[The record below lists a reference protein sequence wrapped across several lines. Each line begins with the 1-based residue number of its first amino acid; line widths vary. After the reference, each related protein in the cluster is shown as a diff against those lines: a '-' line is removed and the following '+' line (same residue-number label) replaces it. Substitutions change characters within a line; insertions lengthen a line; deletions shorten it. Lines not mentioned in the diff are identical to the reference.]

1 MTAMRP
7 FPAIDRLSKD
17 AIYTLRSLSRSPGFT
32 AVAVL
37 SVALA
42 RLIRREERAATRPAH
57 RNAPL
62 NTAVFTVADP
72 VLVRRLPVDNPEE
85 LVLFRMSDPDE
96 ADTWSDTVTYPLFE
110 RMMGG
115 TRSTSGAFMI
125 DGTFQ
130 SPLTRE
136 GTTPSDS
143 LPQIEVAPVSGNYFE
158 TLGVR
163 AVAGRTIS
171 DTDDR
176 PDSDPVVVIGYGLWI
191 TRFGGNPDV
200 IGSRVAIGIPLL
212 EENVDFT
219 VIGVAPKGFYG
230 VDIDVNPDMWL
241 PYHVFAQLNPA
252 IRILMRF
259 IPDGLGVRMMARL
272 RPEATLRELQS
283 EVDVIQAQTGEGESA
298 DVPRVRVEGGQSGFS
313 LLRLE
318 FFRPLVLL
326 SIAVASVLL
335 IACAN
340 VAALT
345 IVRGLGRRKEL
356 ALRIALG
363 CNRFGIYRQ
372 LLLESVLVGGA
383 GASLG
388 LGFSYW
394 STRLLIGYLP
404 PETGFIERAGLDIRV
419 LTFTGGVALLSVL
432 IFGLVPALRISN
444 PDLVRTLNVPAGRFE
459 RGGRATVFIRLMV
472 IAQIGISL
480 VLLIGTGLFVRT
492 IQNLRE
498 VDLGFDR
505 DVVQFSIEVDSAE
518 RIDDWSGSV
527 ERVLGQ
533 LELTPN
539 VESAT
544 HYNQRGL
551 LGGRT
556 FLRPVSAPG
565 SGAAVRSDSL
575 LVGPRF
581 FETMGVSI
589 LSGREFQSGDESR
602 ESDSP
607 VAVISQAL
615 AIDLFGNRNPVGRR
629 IHQNPEEENSEE
641 VEIIGVA
648 EDVRHS
654 TPREYSAP
662 ALYRLFLPSG
672 GSTITRFAFRSR
684 GNDGSRL
691 AIAQRAAGDIDSRF
705 RVARLMTMNE
715 IAEAS
720 LVREKFMGRMV
731 GLFGGLALS
740 LTVVGIYG
748 LMSYLVSQ
756 RTREIGIRMALGA
769 RRRQVMEPVFREVW
783 ALCAVGVVLGLLS
796 MAAMT
801 RVAASV
807 LFGVTTTDAWV
818 TIGAVAILV
827 LSATVAGYIPA
838 RRAARMT
845 AHTLLRCD

>member
-1 MTAMRP
+1 M
-7 FPAIDRLSKD
+7 
-17 AIYTLRSLSRSPGFT
+17 
-32 AVAVL
+32 
-37 SVALA
+37 
-42 RLIRREERAATRPAH
+42 
-57 RNAPL
+57 
-62 NTAVFTVADP
+62 NTAVFSVADP

-85 LVLFRMSDPDE
+85 LVLFRTSDPDE
-96 ADTWSDTVTYPLFE
+96 VDRWRDTVRYPLFE

-125 DGTFQ
+125 DGTFL
-130 SPLTRE
+130 SPLVPE
-136 GTTPSDS
+136 GMTPSES

-163 AVAGRTIS
+163 AVAGRTFS

-176 PDSDPVVVIGYGLWI
+176 PDGDPVVVIGYGLWT

-212 EENVDFT
+212 DENVDFT

-241 PYHVFAQLNPA
+241 PYHVYAQLNPA
-252 IRILMRF
+252 IRIMKLF
-259 IPDGLGVRMMARL
+259 IPEGLGVRMMARL
-272 RPEATLRELQS
+272 RPEATLREVQS
-283 EVDVIQAQTGEGESA
+283 EVDVIQAQTDDGEIA
-298 DVPRVRVEGGQSGFS
+298 DVPRVRAEGGQSGFS
-313 LLRLE
+313 LLRLA

-345 IVRGLGRRKEL
+345 VVRGLGRRKEL
-356 ALRIALG
+356 ALRLALG
-363 CNRFGIYRQ
+363 CGRLGIYRQ

-383 GASLG
+383 GAILG
-388 LGFSYW
+388 LGVSYW
-394 STRLLIGYLP
+394 SNRLLIGYLP

-444 PDLVRTLNVPAGRFE
+444 PDLVRTLNVAAGRFE

-505 DVVQFSIEVDSAE
+505 DVVQFSIEVDSAD

-556 FLRPVSAPG
+556 RLRPVSAPG

-589 LSGREFQSGDESR
+589 LSGREFRSGDQSR
-602 ESDSP
+602 EADSP

-615 AIDLFGNRNPVGRR
+615 AIELFGDRNPVGRL
-629 IHQNPEEENSEE
+629 IYQNPEEENSEE

-654 TPREYSAP
+654 TPREYSTP
-662 ALYRLFLPSG
+662 ALYRLFSSPVRTL
-672 GSTITRFAFRSR
+672 TRFAFRSR

-769 RRRQVMEPVFREVW
+769 RRRHVMEPVFREVW
-783 ALCAVGVVLGLLS
+783 VLCAVGVVLGLLAMS
-796 MAAMT
+796 AMT
-801 RVAASV
+801 GVAASV
-807 LFGVTTTDAWV
+807 LFGVTTIDAGV
-818 TIGAVAILV
+818 TIGAIAVLV

-838 RRAARMT
+838 RRAARME
-845 AHTLLRCD
+845 AHTLLRLE

>member
-1 MTAMRP
+1 M
-7 FPAIDRLSKD
+7 
-17 AIYTLRSLSRSPGFT
+17 
-32 AVAVL
+32 
-37 SVALA
+37 
-42 RLIRREERAATRPAH
+42 
-57 RNAPL
+57 
-62 NTAVFTVADP
+62 
-72 VLVRRLPVDNPEE
+72 DNPEE
-85 LVLFRMSDPDE
+85 LVLFRTSDPDE
-96 ADTWSDTVTYPLFE
+96 VDRWRDTVRYPLFE

-125 DGTFQ
+125 DDTFL
-130 SPLTRE
+130 SPLTPE

-143 LPQIEVAPVSGNYFE
+143 LPQIEFTPVSGNYFE

-163 AVAGRTIS
+163 AVAGRTFS

-176 PDSDPVVVIGYGLWI
+176 PDSDPVVVIGYGLWT

-200 IGSRVAIGIPLL
+200 IGSRVAIGMPLL
-212 EENVDFT
+212 DENVVFT

-252 IRILMRF
+252 IRLMMRF
-259 IPDGLGVRMMARL
+259 APQGLGVRMMARL
-272 RPEATLRELQS
+272 RPEATLREVQA
-283 EVDVIQAQTGEGESA
+283 EVDVIQAQTGEGEST
-298 DVPRVRVEGGQSGFS
+298 DVPRVRAESGQSGFS
-313 LLRLE
+313 LLRLA

-345 IVRGLGRRKEL
+345 VVRGLGRRKEL
-356 ALRIALG
+356 ALRLALG
-363 CNRFGIYRQ
+363 CGRSGIYRQ
-372 LLLESVLVGGA
+372 LLLESALVGGA
-383 GASLG
+383 GAILG
-388 LGFSYW
+388 LGVSYW
-394 STRLLIGYLP
+394 SNRLLIGYLP

-419 LTFTGGVALLSVL
+419 LTFTGGVALISVL
-432 IFGLVPALRISN
+432 FFGLVPALRISN

-505 DVVQFSIEVDSAE
+505 DVVQFSIEVDSAD

-556 FLRPVSAPG
+556 RLRPVSAPG

-589 LSGREFQSGDESR
+589 LSGREFQSGDQSR
-602 ESDSP
+602 EADSP

-615 AIDLFGNRNPVGRR
+615 AIELFGDRNPVGRL
-629 IHQNPEEENSEE
+629 IYQNPEEDNSEE

-648 EDVRHS
+648 EDARHS

-662 ALYRLFLPSG
+662 ALYRLFSASG

-684 GNDGSRL
+684 GNEGSRL
-691 AIAQRAAGDIDSRF
+691 TIAQRAAGDIDSRF

-715 IAEAS
+715 VAEAS

-783 ALCAVGVVLGLLS
+783 ILCAVGVVLGLLAMS
-796 MAAMT
+796 AMT
-801 RVAASV
+801 GVAASV

-818 TIGAVAILV
+818 TIGAVAVLV

-838 RRAARMT
+838 RRATRME
-845 AHTLLRCD
+845 AHTLLRLN

>member
-1 MTAMRP
+1 MRS
-7 FPAIDRLSKD
+7 FSAIDRLSKD
-17 AIYTLRSLSRSPGFT
+17 AIYTVRSLSKSPGFT

-62 NTAVFTVADP
+62 NTAVFSVADP

-85 LVLFRMSDPDE
+85 LVLFRTSDPDE
-96 ADTWSDTVTYPLFE
+96 VDRWRDTVRYPLFE

-125 DGTFQ
+125 DGTFL
-130 SPLTRE
+130 SPLVPE
-136 GTTPSDS
+136 GMTPSES

-163 AVAGRTIS
+163 AVAGRTFS

-176 PDSDPVVVIGYGLWI
+176 PDGDPVVVIGYGLWT

-200 IGSRVAIGIPLL
+200 IGSRVAIGMPLL
-212 EENVDFT
+212 DENVDFT

-241 PYHVFAQLNPA
+241 PYHVYAQLNPA
-252 IRILMRF
+252 IRIMKLF
-259 IPDGLGVRMMARL
+259 IPEGLGVRMMARL
-272 RPEATLRELQS
+272 RPEATLREVQS
-283 EVDVIQAQTGEGESA
+283 EVDVIQTQTDDGEIA
-298 DVPRVRVEGGQSGFS
+298 DVPRVRAEGGQSGFS
-313 LLRLE
+313 LLRLA

-345 IVRGLGRRKEL
+345 VVRGLGRRKEL
-356 ALRIALG
+356 ALRLALG
-363 CNRFGIYRQ
+363 CGRLGIYRQ
-372 LLLESVLVGGA
+372 LLLESALVGGA
-383 GASLG
+383 GAILG
-388 LGFSYW
+388 LGVSYW
-394 STRLLIGYLP
+394 SNRLLIGYLP

-444 PDLVRTLNVPAGRFE
+444 PDLVRTLNVAAGRFE

-527 ERVLGQ
+527 ERLLGQ

-556 FLRPVSAPG
+556 RLRPVSAPG

-589 LSGREFQSGDESR
+589 LSGREFRSGDQSR
-602 ESDSP
+602 EADSP

-615 AIDLFGNRNPVGRR
+615 AIELFGDRNPVGRL
-629 IHQNPEEENSEE
+629 IYQNPEEENSEE

-648 EDVRHS
+648 EDARHS

-662 ALYRLFLPSG
+662 ALYRLFSASG

-684 GNDGSRL
+684 GNEGGRL
-691 AIAQRAAGDIDSRF
+691 TIAQRAAGDIDSRF

-715 IAEAS
+715 VAEAS

-783 ALCAVGVVLGLLS
+783 LLCAVGVVLGLLAMS
-796 MAAMT
+796 AMT
-801 RVAASV
+801 GVAASV
-807 LFGVTTTDAWV
+807 LFGVTTIDAGV
-818 TIGAVAILV
+818 TIGAIAVLV

-838 RRAARMT
+838 RRATRME
-845 AHTLLRCD
+845 AHTLLRLN